1 MSVVDLVRF
10 IPTTES
16 FLNTTSCRSAVSFAC
31 SSARTIRGATSC
43 VLLRFSLIIT
53 IGIVCDSCLSYSRV
67 ISGTGS
73 LSVSLSSSLAS
84 NSSVLGV
91 GGLPLKAGDWKI
103 LLPGVLDASIVSVS
117 LFGSGSRTKAN
128 VPPLL

>member
-1 MSVVDLVRF
+1 MASSVLNVSVADLVRF

-16 FLNTTSCRSAVSFAC
+16 FLNTTSSRSAVSFAC

-43 VLLRFSLIIT
+43 VLLRFSPITT

-73 LSVSLSSSLAS
+73 LSMSLSSSLAS
-84 NSSVLGV
+84 DSFVLGV
-91 GGLPLKAGDWKI
+91 GGLP
-103 LLPGVLDASIVSVS
+103 
-117 LFGSGSRTKAN
+117 
-128 VPPLL
+128 